1 MGNKR
6 RRDETEEERK
16 ERKKLKKE
24 SKKSKTEKHTK
35 DKSEPTTVEEPNAS
49 ASAVVTSTSKKSNSP
64 RTSESSCQR
73 KTIRMIFS
81 LYPCDL
87 EDIVIAIKRS
97 LRLNLLKFVAGMDGV
112 LLAFDNVKIVPNGG
126 KTAGV
131 IMNEQPYLH
140 YLADLDI
147 LVFGPSPG
155 MRLQGT
161 VTECFESHV
170 SLLVHNFFNASITSD
185 HLVTTGFSY
194 DVDRG
199 EWVHEDD
206 GSTAIAA
213 EEAVD
218 FTVEQIHE
226 CAGTIS
232 MEGKNPTVMYGV
244 E

>member
-1 MGNKR
+1 MANKR

-24 SKKSKTEKHTK
+24 SKKSKNEKLQSSTA
-35 DKSEPTTVEEPNAS
+35 EEPKTITPAI
-49 ASAVVTSTSKKSNSP
+49 VTAASKKSSTP

-87 EDIVIAIKRS
+87 EDIVAAIKRS

-131 IMNEQPYLH
+131 ILNEQPHLH

-185 HLVTTGFSY
+185 HLVAAGFSY

-232 MEGKNPTVMYGV
+232 MEGKNPTVMYGL